1 MADYRLAFVD
11 ETIIERRNRTGV
23 YLFAGVV
30 IDGADLPDTITAARD
45 ATGNNSFHAT
55 DLYRRGLHP
64 RITAMLDTISQHAG
78 WTFYVAQ
85 PIGPR
90 NREQSRQQALV
101 RMLHQLDEQK
111 VHDVIADTRAGP
123 DEQAQTQREGRKVTI
138 ADTPDIDTYKRLVR
152 SRQIS
157 SRMRM
162 LHRDDRQQPGLWM
175 ADAAA
180 WALQRAV
187 AHDDPQWWS
196 RIIDTATI
204 IDAHTGRELTV
215 THNRAAPPQPTS
227 GERGPE
233 HLSQGAQA
241 SLLLPQSYPQNRGP
255 ASQHTAPIHPLASLL
270 RQIEAAATHHTQQQ
284 MLRSIRNL
292 NRVITAV
299 ADTVDAAAQSPES
312 RPAQTPSM
320 PDTEPEASAPAADTE
335 LAIE

>member
-11 ETIIERRNRTGV
+11 ETVIERRNRTGV

-30 IDGADLPDTITAARD
+30 IDGADLPDTITAVRQ

-55 DLYRRGLHP
+55 DLYRRGFHS
-64 RITAMLDTISQHAG
+64 RITSLLDTITEHAG

-90 NREQSRQQALV
+90 EREQSRQQALG
-101 RMLHQLDEQK
+101 RLLHQLDEQK
-111 VHDVIADTRAGP
+111 VHDVIADTRASP
-123 DEQAQTQREGRKVTI
+123 EEQAQTQREGRKVTV
-138 ADTPDIDTYKRLVR
+138 ADAPDIDTYKRLVR
-152 SRQIS
+152 SRQINA
-157 SRMRM
+157 RMRM
-162 LHRDDRQQPGLWM
+162 LHRDDRQHPGLWM

-196 RIIDTATI
+196 RITDTATI

-215 THNRAAPPQPTS
+215 ESNRAAPPQPAS

-233 HLSQGAQA
+233 RLSQSAQA
-241 SLLLPQSYPQNRGP
+241 SLLSTPPYPQPQRP
-255 ASQHTAPIHPLASLL
+255 ANHQTAPIHPLANLL

-284 MLRSIRNL
+284 MLRSIRGL

-299 ADTVDAAAQSPES
+299 ADAVDASTQ
-312 RPAQTPSM
+312 SM
-320 PDTEPEASAPAADTE
+320 PPTPAPAPRTPDAGPEPSAAAVDTE
-335 LAIE
+335 LTIE

>member
-1 MADYRLAFVD
+1 MADYRIAFVD
-11 ETIIERRNRTGV
+11 ETVIERRNRTGV

-30 IDGADLPDTITAARD
+30 IDGTDLPGTITAVRQ

-55 DLYRRGLHP
+55 DLYRRGFHS
-64 RITAMLDTISQHAG
+64 RITSLLDTITEHAG

-90 NREQSRQQALV
+90 DREQSRQQALV
-101 RMLHQLDEQK
+101 RLLHQLDEQK

-123 DEQAQTQREGRKVTI
+123 DEQAQTQREGRKVTV

-152 SRQIS
+152 SRQIN

-196 RIIDTATI
+196 RITDTATI
-204 IDAHTGRELTV
+204 VDAHTGRELTV
-215 THNRAAPPQPTS
+215 ESNRAAPPQPAS
-227 GERGPE
+227 GEHGPE
-233 HLSQGAQA
+233 HLSQSAQA
-241 SLLLPQSYPQNRGP
+241 SLLSPPSYPQNHSPSNR
-255 ASQHTAPIHPLASLL
+255 QTAPSHPLASLL

-284 MLRSIRNL
+284 MLRSIRSL
-292 NRVITAV
+292 NRVITTV
-299 ADTVDAAAQSPES
+299 ADAVEASTQSSSS
-312 RPAQTPSM
+312 RPAPATRTPDS
-320 PDTEPEASAPAADTE
+320 EPEASTSTVDTE
-335 LAIE
+335 LGIE

>member
-11 ETIIERRNRTGV
+11 ETVIERRNRTGV

-30 IDGADLPDTITAARD
+30 IDGAGLPDTITAVRQ

-55 DLYRRGLHP
+55 DLYRRGFHS
-64 RITAMLDTISQHAG
+64 RITALLDTITEHAG

-90 NREQSRQQALV
+90 DREQSRQQALV

-123 DEQAQTQREGRKVTI
+123 DEQAQTQREGRKVTV

-157 SRMRM
+157 ARMRM

-187 AHDDPQWWS
+187 AHDDPRWWA
-196 RIIDTATI
+196 RITDTATI

-215 THNRAAPPQPTS
+215 TSNRAAPPQPTS

-233 HLSQGAQA
+233 HLSQSAQA
-241 SLLLPQSYPQNRGP
+241 SLLSRPSYPQSRSP
-255 ASQHTAPIHPLASLL
+255 ANQPTAPIHPLAGLL
-270 RQIEAAATHHTQQQ
+270 RQIEAAATHHSQQQ
-284 MLRSIRNL
+284 MLRSIRGL

-299 ADTVDAAAQSPES
+299 ADAVDASTQSPAS
-312 RPAQTPSM
+312 RSAPASQTPDS
-320 PDTEPEASAPAADTE
+320 EPEASAPAVDTE
-335 LAIE
+335 LTIE

>member
-11 ETIIERRNRTGV
+11 ETVIERRNRTGV

-30 IDGADLPDTITAARD
+30 IDGADLPDTITAVRE

-55 DLYRRGLHP
+55 DLYRRGFHS
-64 RITAMLDTISQHAG
+64 RITSLLDTITEHAG

-90 NREQSRQQALV
+90 DREQSRQQALS
-101 RMLHQLDEQK
+101 RLLHQLDEQK

-123 DEQAQTQREGRKVTI
+123 DEQAQTQREGRKVTV

-152 SRQIS
+152 SRQINA
-157 SRMRM
+157 RMRM
-162 LHRDDRQQPGLWM
+162 LHRDDRQHPGLWM

-196 RIIDTATI
+196 RITDTATI
-204 IDAHTGRELTV
+204 IDAHTGRGLTV
-215 THNRAAPPQPTS
+215 ESNRAAPPQPAS

-233 HLSQGAQA
+233 HLSQSAQA
-241 SLLLPQSYPQNRGP
+241 SLLSPSSYPQNHSPSNR
-255 ASQHTAPIHPLASLL
+255 QTAPSHPLASLL
-270 RQIEAAATHHTQQQ
+270 RQIEAAATDNTRQQ
-284 MLRSIRNL
+284 MLHSIRGL
-292 NRVITAV
+292 NRAITAV
-299 ADTVDAAAQSPES
+299 AEAVDAT
-312 RPAQTPSM
+312 AQTPPSRPVPPTRTTD
-320 PDTEPEASAPAADTE
+320 PDPEPSAPAVETD
-335 LAIE
+335 LAVE